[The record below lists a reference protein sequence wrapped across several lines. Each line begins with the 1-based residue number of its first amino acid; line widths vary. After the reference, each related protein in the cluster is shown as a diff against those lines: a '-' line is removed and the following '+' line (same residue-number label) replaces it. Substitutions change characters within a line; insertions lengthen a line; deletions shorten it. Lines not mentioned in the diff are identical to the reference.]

1 MAGGEPVVSEH
12 RVLERILSNGTVV
25 RLVLEPLEGGKVRIV
40 RFERRARTERT
51 FAHKPA
57 WVGRVE
63 RFEELLPGG
72 SFFAL
77 HVADPEAANH

>member
-1 MAGGEPVVSEH
+1 MPEH
-12 RVLERILSNGTVV
+12 RVLERTLSNGTVV
-25 RLVLEPLEGGKVRIV
+25 RLVLEPMADGLVRIV
-40 RFERRARTERT
+40 RFERRSRTERT
-51 FAHKPA
+51 FSLKRE

-77 HVADPEAANH
+77 RVASPRLSS